1 MQIPLWKIGKEEC
14 LKQREIRK
22 CKSRCGKPSKQRDF
36 DSGKK
41 ENANPAVEN
50 RADRRFMTAGNQKN
64 ANSAVMKW
72 DFADAGIGNLESV
85 QSSV

>member
-1 MQIPLWKIGKEEC
+1 MKIGQVEY
-14 LKQREIRK
+14 LKQRKTKK
-22 CKSRCGKPSKQRDF
+22 CKSRCRKPGKQRNF
-36 DSGKK
+36 DSGKLR
-41 ENANPAVEN
+41 NANPAVEN

-85 QSSV
+85 QSRCSV